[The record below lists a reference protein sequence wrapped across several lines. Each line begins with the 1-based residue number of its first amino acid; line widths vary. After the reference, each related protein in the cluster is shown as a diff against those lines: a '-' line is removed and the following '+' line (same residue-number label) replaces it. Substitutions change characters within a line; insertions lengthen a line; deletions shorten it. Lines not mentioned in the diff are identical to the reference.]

1 MYLGASSPDEVESE
15 RKMSGGS
22 ADDCGGAN
30 CSDEENSERED
41 SGHNPFNQN
50 SDRSDREKWTTS
62 KGGPV
67 FTKLFRLDQTDPSSF
82 GPKFPD
88 ILVEWIAPVTDT
100 TRASKVRV
108 ESAKKW
114 TKCIILATC
123 SVEHFGQTDFAERM
137 ISVHVFLEATLH

>member
-67 FTKLFRLDQTDPSSF
+67 FTKLFRLDQTDPLSF

-88 ILVEWIAPVTDT
+88 ILVEWIAPSD
-100 TRASKVRV
+100 RYDEGEQSPSRKRQ
-108 ESAKKW
+108 KM
-114 TKCIILATC
+114 
-123 SVEHFGQTDFAERM
+123 D
-137 ISVHVFLEATLH
+137 